1 MTGEP
6 GKAPAWNL
14 KMPSAAVILP
24 SFVTPILTHIEPP
37 EVGPVALKTSSRVI
51 VILMGRPGFCDSN
64 AATDAR
70 ETTVVP
76 PNPPPISAGEQRTSP
91 TGLFSNFA
99 VSARTTKCPWLDD
112 QISVCPSGWTRTQQ
126 ACGSI

>member
-24 SFVTPILTHIEPP
+24 SLVAPILTHIEPP
-37 EVGPVALKTSSRVI
+37 DVGPVALKTSSRDI
-51 VILMGRPGFCDSN
+51 VIFTGRPDFCDSS
-64 AATDAR
+64 AA
-70 ETTVVP
+70 
-76 PNPPPISAGEQRTSP
+76 
-91 TGLFSNFA
+91 TGLFSSFA
-99 VSARTTKCPWLDD
+99 VSARTTKWPWLDD
-112 QISVCPSGWTRTQQ
+112 HTSVCPSGSTRTQQ